1 MQGVLDR
8 IEDGIAVILV
18 EEKGDE
24 FTIAEHDLPAGSEVG
39 TWFQLTYEDAG
50 YTILAIDEV
59 ATGKESQTSALL
71 LKQLQ
76 QRKKQSKFKRN

>member
-1 MQGVLDR
+1 MKGVLDR
-8 IEDGIAVILV
+8 IEDGVAVILV

-24 FTIAEHDLPAGSEVG
+24 FTIAEYDLPAGSEVG
-39 TWFQLTYEDAG
+39 TWFKLDYKDAG

-59 ATGKESQTSALL
+59 ATGNETMASALL

-76 QRKKQSKFKRN
+76 SRKKQSKFKRN